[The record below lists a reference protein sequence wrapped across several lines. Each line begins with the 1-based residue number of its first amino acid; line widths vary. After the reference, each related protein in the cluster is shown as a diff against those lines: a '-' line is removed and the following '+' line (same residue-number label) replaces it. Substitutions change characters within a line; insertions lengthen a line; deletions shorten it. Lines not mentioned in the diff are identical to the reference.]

1 VEQERKVKGK
11 GTGGIAAKMRP
22 KMIFLRKT
30 RHAAGDPD
38 EEITDVRGWGKVSNM
53 EDAGERDM

>member
-1 VEQERKVKGK
+1 MKGK